1 MSHPRKISLLK
12 PDTFF
17 KIAEAL
23 KCADIMCNG
32 CSKRRGKEVT
42 ALLIISKNNFLA
54 NTLFS
59 KRLLQ
64 DDELPLTSLI

>member
-1 MSHPRKISLLK
+1 MSHPRKKISLLK

-23 KCADIMCNG
+23 KCADIIRNG

-42 ALLIISKNNFLA
+42 TLFIIFEQSFLA

-64 DDELPLTSLI
+64 DD